1 MLELLD
7 KIDKRKLYLAI
18 GGEKVQ
24 ALEALIGSKLVAGEK
39 KDTNLSAYIL
49 SIYGPD
55 LLYETKIRRLFF
67 SLIDPDKLKKFAEK
81 NAKKSFDKPLDN
93 ALTLSLCPW
102 KKSSELVQKFAEELN
117 IPFEY
122 LPIATNYNQTTEI
135 IEPIDRFFPLHDYQ
149 VNLKDRILDELAT
162 NTRRMLIQM
171 PTGSGKTRTVI
182 EALQE
187 YIQKNNTFEEQKSI
201 IWVAHTEE
209 LCEQAIDTFK
219 DVWQNLA
226 DFPTHIVRCWGNYN
240 PTSFDTMGG
249 FIVCTFQKLYSLM
262 KNEADIYDRLK
273 TVLQILV
280 VDEAHK
286 VIAPSYSEAISDLC
300 SADCSSLIGITATPG
315 RGTEKTEENRALADF
330 FDKNLISPSFAGN
343 PISELRD
350 NKVLAHVNRRV
361 INTNVEVPIDVDDLD
376 KIKSDFELTKS
387 IIRNL
392 SLNVKR
398 NKIIIKV
405 IRDELEKKNPCLV
418 FSCSVDH
425 SRLLSAALS
434 YYGYNSSYIDC
445 KMRKGSRKRVVE
457 GFRSGKYDVLFNY
470 GVLSTGFDAP
480 RIRTIIITRPTT
492 SIILHSQMVGRGLRG
507 PLMGGGEYCNLID
520 IKDNF
525 LNFGGVEDV
534 YSFFDDYW
542 EK

>member
-24 ALEALIGSKLVAGEK
+24 ALEALIGNKLIEGEK
-39 KDTNLSAYIL
+39 NDTNLSNYIL

-55 LLYETKIRRLFF
+55 LLYEDKIRRLFF
-67 SLIDPDKLKKFAEK
+67 SLIEPDKLKKFAEK
-81 NAKKSFDKPLDN
+81 FANKSFDKPLDN

-102 KKSSELVQKFAEELN
+102 KKSNELVQKFAEELN
-117 IPFEY
+117 IPSEY
-122 LPIATNYNQTTEI
+122 LPIATNYNQTTEV
-135 IEPIDRFFPLHDYQ
+135 IEPIDKFFPLHDYQ
-149 VNLKDRILDELAT
+149 KDLKNRILDELAT
-162 NTRRMLIQM
+162 NTRKMLIQM

-187 YIQKNNTFEEQKSI
+187 YIQENNTFEEQKSI

-219 DVWQNLA
+219 DVWQNMA

-240 PTSFDTMGG
+240 PTSFDIMGG

-262 KNEADIYDRLK
+262 KNNADIYAKLK
-273 TVLQILV
+273 STLRILV

-286 VIAPSYSEAISDLC
+286 VIAPSYSEVISDMC
-300 SADCSSLIGITATPG
+300 STDHSSLIGITATPG
-315 RGTEKTEENRALADF
+315 RGSEKVEENRELAGF
-330 FDKNLISPSFAGN
+330 FDKNLISPSFSEN
-343 PISELRD
+343 PISELRKK
-350 NKVLAHVNRRV
+350 NILAHINRRV
-361 INTNVEVPIDVDDLD
+361 INTMVDVSLGVDDLD
-376 KIKSDFELTKS
+376 KIKTDFEFSRS

-392 SLNVKR
+392 SLNVER

-405 IRDELEKKNPCLV
+405 ICNELEQGNPCLV
-418 FSCSVDH
+418 FSCSVEH

-480 RIRTIIITRPTT
+480 RIRTIIITRPTA
-492 SIILHSQMVGRGLRG
+492 SIVLYSQMVGRGLRG
-507 PLMGGGEYCNLID
+507 PLMGGGEDCNLID

-525 LNFGGVEDV
+525 LNFGGAEEV
-534 YSFFDDYW
+534 YAFFDDYW
-542 EK
+542 KK